1 MNVHKACGP
10 DNVSARV
17 IWERRGELA
26 RPLTIPFTKSWS
38 GEYSRAGGRR
48 PTSSQSTKKG
58 SRKLL
63 ENYRSVSLLPL
74 FGKIMERCV
83 YDTLLTHVQPALSP
97 RQHGFL
103 PRRSCDTNLATLL
116 KTAWESLSSDHQTD
130 VIYTDYSAAFQSVN
144 HKLLLYK
151 LERSYHISGNA
162 IKWLQSFLSDRKQ
175 RVTVNGKSS
184 AWTSVRS
191 GTPEGSQ
198 LSPLLFALFV
208 NDLADKIQTNIL
220 LFADHVKLYH
230 KITCPHDAELLQTD
244 LNHLVTWSNDWK
256 LHLNP
261 SKCHSFRMTL
271 KRKPI
276 LATYKIQLCT
286 LEHVEK
292 VRDLGVWLDSKLTFS
307 AHIDFIVG
315 KANRAMGVLIRSLRD
330 WPNGGTTADGP
341 HSGSIF
347 RQRSFSPRVPTDA
360 SYGAVPQKA

>member
-1 MNVHKACGP
+1 MLQISSKKSHYSIPQFHNNCLSKTSHTILR
-10 DNVSARV
+10 NR
-17 IWERRGELA
+17 LA
-26 RPLTIPFTKSWS
+26 RPLTILFTKSLER
-38 GEYSRAGGRR
+38 GVFPGRWAEANIV
-48 PTSSQSTKKG
+48 PIHKKG
-58 SRKLL
+58 SRKLP

-103 PRRSCDTNLATLL
+103 PRRSCDT
-116 KTAWESLSSDHQTD
+116 
-130 VIYTDYSAAFQSVN
+130 TDYSAAFQSVN

-151 LERSYHISGNA
+151 LERSYNISGNA

-220 LFADHVKLYH
+220 LFADDVKLYH

-292 VRDLGVWLDSKLTFS
+292 VRDLGV
-307 AHIDFIVG
+307 
-315 KANRAMGVLIRSLRD
+315 
-330 WPNGGTTADGP
+330 
-341 HSGSIF
+341 
-347 RQRSFSPRVPTDA
+347 
-360 SYGAVPQKA
+360 